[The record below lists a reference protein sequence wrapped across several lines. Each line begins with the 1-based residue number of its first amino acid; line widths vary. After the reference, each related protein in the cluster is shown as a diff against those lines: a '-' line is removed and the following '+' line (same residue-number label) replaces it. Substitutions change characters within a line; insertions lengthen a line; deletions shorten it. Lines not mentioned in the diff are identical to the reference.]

1 MRITKNQLKQ
11 IIKEELAGVL
21 GEDNDWSEI
30 DDMFAQDAKE
40 RETAKKKKGI
50 PTSIKTSPSV
60 APEIPGAPKKKLGE
74 KKFPDLTGDGKVTQA
89 DILKGRGVID
99 EEEVK
104 VFDDPTYKPEPEP
117 KPGKKKK
124 PKDVGNP
131 RYNPPKKKPPMKPM
145 KNKSKSKADK

>member
-60 APEIPGAPKKKLGE
+60 APEIPGAPKDEPIKDR
-74 KKFPDLTGDGKVTQA
+74 PA
-89 DILKGRGVID
+89 DK
-99 EEEVK
+99 EEVK
-104 VFDDPTYKPEPEP
+104 ENRRRKVRKTRRK
-117 KPGKKKK
+117 
-124 PKDVGNP
+124 
-131 RYNPPKKKPPMKPM
+131 
-145 KNKSKSKADK
+145 